1 MKSFTIWKKS
11 TRQKPK
17 RPTDTHIVAVLNSKV
32 KYYFI
37 CVMAGRPIHQNIIE
51 RTIEMKFIKVS
62 TDLELTLH
70 EWPEGTYKQQNK
82 FLCSLIG
89 NGCSIY
95 ERVMPKRLYSE
106 LGMMDQVTEIS
117 GRCVCVLADEEGL
130 LKPNKINHVGSYLY
144 ETDKHDYPIMGNIL
158 FVGEE
163 RVDGGID
170 FCGIEESVLKDL
182 ESKLNEIIRILEREK
197 WKNKEKERL

>member
-1 MKSFTIWKKS
+1 M
-11 TRQKPK
+11 
-17 RPTDTHIVAVLNSKV
+17 
-32 KYYFI
+32 
-37 CVMAGRPIHQNIIE
+37 
-51 RTIEMKFIKVS
+51 
-62 TDLELTLH
+62 
-70 EWPEGTYKQQNK
+70 
-82 FLCSLIG
+82 
-89 NGCSIY
+89 
-95 ERVMPKRLYSE
+95 
-106 LGMMDQVTEIS
+106 
-117 GRCVCVLADEEGL
+117 
-130 LKPNKINHVGSYLY
+130 Y